1 MSLPYLLAVLGQTQG
16 LPLDPPEV
24 AVRVVSLAEGDPRVV
39 MAEELEALHVLDYRY
54 AVEDPMNDIYDTFGE
69 VVAGLGDLDGD
80 GHDDFAAGPRH
91 LGIWKGNTLPLF
103 SGRTGEV
110 LDVLRDPFMKG
121 SDCCGV
127 DYAFLDAVS
136 MGDLDGDGRPELAV
150 STPLDS
156 GFFDATGGRVR
167 IYSGATREI
176 RFELD
181 PETDVDGFG
190 DSLACAGDLNGDG
203 VADLL
208 IGSTSSSSVC
218 SGTDGE
224 CLMTLPDYSCTE
236 AYFGSAVCA
245 GRDFS
250 GDGVG
255 DLVVGSPFDGDDGS
269 EVGAVWIFSGADG
282 SRLDAIFGSTP
293 RGHFGASLDWVGDL
307 DGDGLSDLVV
317 GAPGA
322 DGGRALL
329 ISSRSRGPLRRW
341 VGTDRVA
348 RFGSCVR
355 GGPDLDGDRVP
366 DILVGAPGHCALPG
380 SMGAVFALSGAKG
393 EVLVCIAGPRK
404 RSENEPDEAFGEAL
418 DITADVNADGVV
430 DLLIGC
436 PRDPHPEASFGGRV
450 YVLSGRRLAGSRGR

>member
-1 MSLPYLLAVLGQTQG
+1 MSLLFLLAVLCQAQEP
-16 LPLDPPEV
+16 LLDPPEV

-39 MAEELEALHVLDYRY
+39 MVEELEALHVLDYRY
-54 AVEDPMNDIYDTFGE
+54 AVEDPMSDIYDTFGE
-69 VVAGLGDLDGD
+69 VVAGLGDLDGA

-110 LDVLRDPFMKG
+110 LDALRDPLMKG
-121 SDCCGV
+121 SDWCGV

-136 MGDLDGDGRPELAV
+136 MGDLDGDGRPEFAV
-150 STPLDS
+150 STPVDS
-156 GFFDATGGRVR
+156 GIFDATGGRVR
-167 IYSGATREI
+167 VYSGATRDV
-176 RFELD
+176 RFVLD
-181 PETDVDGFG
+181 PETAYDGFG
-190 DSLACAGDLNGDG
+190 ESLACAGDLNGDG

-208 IGSTSSSSVC
+208 IGSASHATVH
-218 SGTDGE
+218 SGVDGE
-224 CLMTLPDYSCTE
+224 LLLTLPDFSCTE
-236 AYFGSAVCA
+236 AWFGDAVCA
-245 GRDFS
+245 GRDLD

-255 DLVVGSPFDGDDGS
+255 DLVVGSPLDGDDGD

-282 SRLDAIFGSTP
+282 SRIESIFGSTR
-293 RGHFGASLDWVGDL
+293 RGHFGASLDWSGDL
-307 DGDGLSDLVV
+307 DGDGLFDLVV

-322 DGGRALL
+322 KGGHAFL
-329 ISSRSRGPLRRW
+329 ISSRSRGPLMRW
-341 VGTDRVA
+341 VGIDRVA
-348 RFGSCVR
+348 RFGACVC

-366 DILVGAPGHCALPG
+366 DILVGAPGHCARPG
-380 SMGAVFALSGAKG
+380 SMGAVFALSGSSG
-393 EVLVCIAGPRK
+393 EVLACIAGPRK

-450 YVLSGRRLAGSRGR
+450 YVLSGRRLARSRGR